1 MKYIYLSPSGLK
13 TGESSIPATLH
24 ISSYTIPYSDP
35 PRLMVQLKACKEEV
49 RLPAAEEEEAGRLLR
64 PPPTTSSSSLVISV
78 NLPAMPPPPH
88 RQFYAK
94 AWGENE
100 GLLEQLVAQGEQ
112 YPPPNRHSKGM
123 YGFWIDSTS
132 YL

>member
-1 MKYIYLSPSGLK
+1 
-13 TGESSIPATLH
+13 
-24 ISSYTIPYSDP
+24 
-35 PRLMVQLKACKEEV
+35 MVQLKACKEV
-49 RLPAAEEEEAGRLLR
+49 GLPEAEEEGTSGLLR
-64 PPPTTSSSSLVISV
+64 PPPTTSSSSWVISV
-78 NLPAMPPPPH
+78 NLPAMPTPPQ

-123 YGFWIDSTS
+123 YGFWIDSK
-132 YL
+132 LHIFIRAIDPIDP